1 MKALVKY
8 IVDTLTD
15 GADVSVEYADNKP
28 TEIVISASKDDI
40 GKVIGKQG
48 RIAKSIR
55 TIVKA
60 ASGKQ
65 GKRKY
70 YSVSIVE
77 KDVSGDNATVADED
91 AGK

>member
-1 MKALVKY
+1 MKDLVKY
-8 IVDTLTD
+8 IVDTLTE
-15 GADVSVEYADNKP
+15 GADVTVEYADDKP

-65 GKRKY
+65 GKRKFY
-70 YSVSIVE
+70 TVSIVE
-77 KDVSGDNATVADED
+77 KEDGDATPQENPQE
-91 AGK
+91 

>member
-1 MKALVKY
+1 MKELVKY

-15 GADVSVEYADNKP
+15 GANVEVDYSEAKP
-28 TEIVISASKDDI
+28 TEIIISASKEDI

-65 GKRKY
+65 GKRKFY
-70 YSVSIVE
+70 TVSIVE
-77 KDVSGDNATVADED
+77 KED
-91 AGK
+91 

>member
-1 MKALVKY
+1 MKELVKY

-48 RIAKSIR
+48 QTQVLLRFHRRKGR
-55 TIVKA
+55 
-60 ASGKQ
+60 
-65 GKRKY
+65 KRR
-70 YSVSIVE
+70 
-77 KDVSGDNATVADED
+77 
-91 AGK
+91 